1 MIIRRP
7 VNESSGSY
15 PTKCAIERL
24 AHCRL
29 MAVALV
35 SARAVPALPLLGGQP
50 PAQRKEQLWVN
61 SEKILQRFGSYRVK
75 VLHQDEVSRV
85 ANLCSQHDGR
95 DICRTLAVTRFAAPT
110 PEALASADQAIRG
123 GMSIG
128 STLAEASCA
137 ISREVLTEASAPRG
151 SGFAQHAGGTVAEG
165 EALYVR
171 LYRLD
176 AGLTVDSL
184 APYATIAEAHHPEHL
199 PPSANL
205 LPITGIDLAQW
216 GVDAE
221 LAMSALLEALN

>member
-1 MIIRRP
+1 M
-7 VNESSGSY
+7 
-15 PTKCAIERL
+15 
-24 AHCRL
+24 
-29 MAVALV
+29 
-35 SARAVPALPLLGGQP
+35 
-50 PAQRKEQLWVN
+50 N
-61 SEKILQRFGSYRVK
+61 SEQILQRFGSYRVK

-85 ANLCSQHDGR
+85 ANLCSRHNGR

-110 PEALASADQAIRG
+110 PQALASADQAIRS

-137 ISREVLTEASAPRG
+137 ISREVLAEASAPCG
-151 SGFAQHAGGTVAEG
+151 YGFAQHAEGTVAEG
-165 EALYVR
+165 DLLYIR

-176 AGLTVDSL
+176 AGLTADSL

-199 PPSANL
+199 PPASEL
-205 LPITGIDLAQW
+205 LPLTGMDSAQW

>member
-1 MIIRRP
+1 M
-7 VNESSGSY
+7 
-15 PTKCAIERL
+15 
-24 AHCRL
+24 
-29 MAVALV
+29 
-35 SARAVPALPLLGGQP
+35 
-50 PAQRKEQLWVN
+50 N
-61 SEKILQRFGSYRVK
+61 SEQILQRFGSYRVK

-110 PEALASADQAIRG
+110 PEALVSADQAIRS

-128 STLAEASCA
+128 STLAEASCV
-137 ISREVLTEASAPRG
+137 ISREVLSEASAPCG
-151 SGFAQHAGGTVAEG
+151 SGFAHHAAETLAEG
-165 EALYVR
+165 EPLYIR

-176 AGLTVDSL
+176 AGLTADSL

-199 PPSANL
+199 PPAGDL
-205 LPITGIDLAQW
+205 LPLTRIDLAQW

>member
-1 MIIRRP
+1 M
-7 VNESSGSY
+7 
-15 PTKCAIERL
+15 
-24 AHCRL
+24 
-29 MAVALV
+29 
-35 SARAVPALPLLGGQP
+35 
-50 PAQRKEQLWVN
+50 N

-85 ANLCSQHDGR
+85 ANLCSQHDGQ

-137 ISREVLTEASAPRG
+137 ISREVLAEASAPCG
-151 SGFAQHAGGTVAEG
+151 SGFTHHAGGTVAEG
-165 EALYVR
+165 EPLYVR

-176 AGLTVDSL
+176 AGLTADSL
-184 APYATIAEAHHPEHL
+184 TPYATIAEAHHPEHL
-199 PPSANL
+199 PPAADL
-205 LPITGIDLAQW
+205 LPLTGIDLAQW